1 MMMRSAGPAA
11 GRPAQRSKT
20 SGRRLWQAGF
30 LAVGSSAALAVLPAT
45 SGLAATTGAAKP
57 ASAKAATPYA
67 QTNLVSDIPGVARI
81 TDPNLVNPWGVSELP
96 NGPLWVSDNGTNVS
110 TLYTGAL
117 NGSPLT
123 PVPLVVKI
131 PGGAPTGQVFN
142 GTKGF
147 VVRHGKQ
154 SGAALFIFASENGVI
169 AGWNPTVGAVGTAT
183 STKAQV
189 GVKVPNAVFK
199 GLATMGGRL
208 YATNFHSGQ
217 VDVFNSHFRR
227 VFTAGGFRDP
237 RIPHGFAPFNITS
250 IGGNLYVSYAKQD
263 AQRHDDVAGAG
274 HGFID
279 VYSPK
284 GMLLHRLVRR
294 GALNSP
300 WGMVIAPSSFGTF
313 SNDLLVANFGDGAL
327 NAFDPATGAFLG
339 PLKNGD
345 GNPIVISGL
354 WGLILGDGAAG
365 TPQTVFFTAGLAAES
380 HGLLGTITPGS

>member
-1 MMMRSAGPAA
+1 MITHSPGSVEGPPDQQSKAP
-11 GRPAQRSKT
+11 GR
-20 SGRRLWQAGF
+20 RRLWQAGV
-30 LAVGSSAALAVLPAT
+30 LAVGASAALAVLPAAP
-45 SGLAATTGAAKP
+45 GFAAAK
-57 ASAKAATPYA
+57 SATPYT

-81 TDPNLVNPWGVSELP
+81 TDPNLVNPWGVSEFP
-96 NGPLWVSDNGTNVS
+96 KGPLWVSDNGTDVS
-110 TLYTGAL
+110 TLYTGAVG
-117 NGSPLT
+117 GSPLT

-147 VVRHGKQ
+147 VVHHGKQ
-154 SGAALFIFASENGVI
+154 SGTALFIFASEKGVI
-169 AGWNPTVGAVGTAT
+169 SGWNPAVGAVGKAT
-183 STKAQV
+183 STQAQLA
-189 GVKVPNAVFK
+189 VKVPHAVFK
-199 GLATMGGRL
+199 GLAIAGSRL
-208 YATNFHSGQ
+208 YAANFHSGH
-217 VDVFNSHFRR
+217 VAVFNSRFHR
-227 VFTAGGFRDP
+227 VLRGRFKDP
-237 RIPHGFAPFNITS
+237 RLPHGYAPFNVTT

-263 AQRHDDVAGAG
+263 ADRGDDVAGPG

-300 WGMVIAPSSFGTF
+300 WGMVIAPSGFGSF

-327 NAFDPATGAFLG
+327 NAFNPVTGAFLG
-339 PLKNGD
+339 PLKNAD

-365 TPQTVFFTAGLAAES
+365 TPHTVFFTAGLADES
-380 HGLLGTITPGS
+380 HGLLGTITAGS

>member
-11 GRPAQRSKT
+11 GRPAQRSNAP
-20 SGRRLWQAGF
+20 GRRRWQAG
-30 LAVGSSAALAVLPAT
+30 LLVVGSSAALAVLPAA
-45 SGLAATTGAAKP
+45 SGLAATTAAATP
-57 ASAKAATPYA
+57 AAHKAATPYA

-96 NGPLWVSDNGTNVS
+96 SGPLWVSDNGTDVS
-110 TLYTGAL
+110 TLYTGDL

-147 VVRHGKQ
+147 VVHHGKQ
-154 SGAALFIFASENGVI
+154 SGASLFIFASEKGVI
-169 AGWNPTVGAVGTAT
+169 AGWNPTVGAVGMAP
-183 STKAQV
+183 STQAQR
-189 GVKVPNAVFK
+189 GVTVPNAVYK
-199 GLATMGGRL
+199 GLAIVGSRL
-208 YATNFHSGQ
+208 FAANFHNGH
-217 VDVFNSHFRR
+217 VDVFNSKFHRIR
-227 VFTAGGFRDP
+227 TAGKFRDP
-237 RIPHGFAPFNITS
+237 RLPHGYAPFNIAS
-250 IGGNLYVSYAKQD
+250 IGGHLLVSYAKQD
-263 AQRHDDVAGAG
+263 ADHGDDVAGPG

-279 VYSPK
+279 VYSNH
-284 GMLLHRLVRR
+284 GMLLRRLVSR

-313 SNDLLVANFGDGAL
+313 SNDLLVANFGNGAL

-339 PLKNGD
+339 PLKNAD

-354 WGLILGDGAAG
+354 WGLIRGNGAAG
-365 TPQTVFFTAGLAAES
+365 TPQTVFFTAGLADES